1 MVNPN
6 LVEKITPSLS
16 DICDSAIAVVEGLVA
31 LNDLNEEELA
41 KLERNVRHLEL
52 FDYPPAAQAIADGK
66 SVLESYS

>member
-1 MVNPN
+1 
-6 LVEKITPSLS
+6 
-16 DICDSAIAVVEGLVA
+16 VVEELIA
-31 LNDLNEEELA
+31 LNDLNEEDVS